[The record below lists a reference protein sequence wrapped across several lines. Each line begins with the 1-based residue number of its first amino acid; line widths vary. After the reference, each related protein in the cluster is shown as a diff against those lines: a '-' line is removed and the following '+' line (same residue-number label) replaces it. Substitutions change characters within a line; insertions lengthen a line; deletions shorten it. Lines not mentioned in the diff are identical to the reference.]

1 MAARAVSYWL
11 SRTMWSVLVTLRH
24 ATVGPASPHHPAPEP
39 LLSRGSELLVPLG
52 PTVRRRRLGAEL
64 RRLREAHSL
73 KLEEVAE
80 RLGLAPST
88 LSRIETGKAPTKSAY
103 LTALLEMYQVSDPG
117 ARKVLVDM
125 AREGH
130 RKGWWSIYDDVLP
143 SGFDIYVGLE
153 AEASGLRSYETDVVH
168 GLLQT
173 TDYAVAVLRELRPR
187 DSQEQIERVVDL
199 RMERQRL
206 LDQDPPLDLWL
217 IMDEGAIRRNIG
229 GPVVMRNQLEHLI
242 QASRWTNV
250 TMQILAFEAGAH
262 AGLVGPFS
270 ILEFPERTDSDVA
283 YTESLGGMIYL
294 EKDRDV
300 RACAETF
307 DRMRAAALSPA
318 ASVELIQQVLRELPR
333 LRRLRK
339 TANHP
344 MEGEADGHR
353 PHQSALV
360 QEQRKQRRGMC
371 GDSAPPRRGSRCP
384 RFEGPWQ

>member
-1 MAARAVSYWL
+1 M
-11 SRTMWSVLVTLRH
+11 
-24 ATVGPASPHHPAPEP
+24 
-39 LLSRGSELLVPLG
+39 PLG

-229 GPVVMRNQLEHLI
+229 GPAVMRNQLEHLI

-283 YTESLGGMIYL
+283 YTESVGGMIYL
-294 EKDRDV
+294 EKDREV
-300 RACAETF
+300 RACAEAF

-318 ASVELIQQVLRELPR
+318 ASVELIQRVAEEF
-333 LRRLRK
+333 
-339 TANHP
+339 T
-344 MEGEADGHR
+344 
-353 PHQSALV
+353 
-360 QEQRKQRRGMC
+360 
-371 GDSAPPRRGSRCP
+371 
-384 RFEGPWQ
+384 